1 MSKSPLAIF
10 KTNKWLRRIAWFVIA
25 ILLLGVILWLAVPPL
40 LRSNV
45 ERYGSE
51 FLGREVKVGEVQFK
65 PWALQLS
72 VHDLSI
78 ASADGA
84 SKQLEI
90 GRIYIDAAAQSLVKL
105 APVLDAIEVDSPKV
119 RVAHVAE
126 GQFDFDD
133 ILKRIAERPKKEDEK
148 PSDPQHFALYNIVL
162 RDGAVEFDDRVVG
175 RKQQLDKLD
184 LSIPF
189 LSNLNAD
196 REVKVTPRLAFA
208 LNGSPFESTAQ
219 AKPFA
224 DTRQADAS
232 FKIDGFDLAP
242 FAVYIPKSVPV
253 RLNAGLLDADL
264 KLAFEQKDAAK
275 VGVIGKLALREVKV
289 SDAKEQELAAFDKLD
304 VTLADVQPLKGVV
317 HVASVQWDKP
327 RFALRRDKN
336 GQLEI
341 PGMAASAEKTEV
353 PKVKEASASDA
364 KPKADAPPAKA
375 GAQPEWNVQLDQ
387 FGLRNGTIDWR
398 DQAVAGEAAHF
409 NLQNLQLD
417 ARGILW
423 PMTQPV
429 QFTGKTELTPLDA
442 SGNAAKNPATLGF
455 DGSADLQQA
464 KVAASLRGLPLD
476 WATPYLAGAMVPR
489 VGGQMD
495 LDLGVARNGERL
507 VASVGKGSIK
517 DVALTCTTGGD
528 RCRTLVAAGVPGAKR
543 NTLVELGELEL
554 KDTLVDL
561 SRRHVTLGKL
571 ALVAPKVYVERGQDG
586 KLMYE
591 DWLVQSKTAS
601 AASAPEAK
609 KDAAEAPWAIAL
621 GELDLKDGAV
631 VVRDAANAQ
640 PMLLRVN
647 ALQANVREFIFPAKK
662 GGVFPVRLSARVA
675 GSGRAEPGS
684 LRYDGN
690 AGLEPLAVNGKVQAT
705 ALPLHVAQ
713 PYLPKDLN
721 VRLVRAD
728 GSFNGDV
735 KLLMSD
741 KGPTATVKGNVGLE
755 DVRVRAAD
763 ADGVQDKG
771 LAVGRDAQDLLNWKA
786 LALKGLAVDMAPGK
800 PMSLDVAET
809 TLSDFFARVII
820 QENGRINLQDLQGQP
835 VTVEGAKD
843 AGGKKAEAPA
853 QTASAASAAGAVKG
867 DKQVAQVAPPA
878 EAPDPM
884 APIIRFGPVNLV
896 RGAMYFTDHFVKPNY
911 STDLTEL
918 NGRLSAFSSVRPAGA
933 ESFDMADLQLTG
945 KAEGTAKV
953 EVSGKI
959 NPLAKPLVLDIQARM
974 RDLELPPLSTYSI
987 KYAGHGIERGKLS
1000 MDVAYKIE
1008 PNGQLTASNK
1018 LILNQLAFGDEV
1030 KGAPASLPVRL
1041 AVALLADRNGVID
1054 VDLPISG
1061 SLNDPQFSLGG
1072 IIFKVI
1078 GNLIMKAVTAPFSLL
1093 ASAFGGGGDEQGAVS
1108 FDAGSAVLTKS
1119 AQEQLDKV
1127 ATALTDRPALKMTV
1141 VGWADAASEKAAL
1154 KRERLNTMVLA
1165 QKRRK
1170 VARDG
1175 GDTKEVA
1182 AVEPAEYSELLKETY
1197 KRADVKKPRNMVG
1210 LAKDLPDAEMESLLL
1225 DNIQLQDNAAQELAL
1240 QRGVAVR
1247 DYLASRKVPIDRLFV
1262 SAGKLQSESSGDSK
1276 WSPKAELKLA
1286 AQ

>member
-1 MSKSPLAIF
+1 M
-10 KTNKWLRRIAWFVIA
+10 
-25 ILLLGVILWLAVPPL
+25 ILWLAVPPL

-51 FLGREVKVGEVQFK
+51 FLGRQVKVGEVQFK

-84 SKQLEI
+84 SSQVDV
-90 GRIYIDAAAQSLVKL
+90 GRIYIDAALQSLVRL
-105 APVLDAIEVDSPKV
+105 APVFDAIEVDAPRV

-133 ILKRIAERPKKEDEK
+133 ILKRIAERPKAPEDK
-148 PSDPQHFALYNIVL
+148 PSDPPHFALYNIVL

-175 RKQQLDKLD
+175 RKQKLDKLD

-196 REVKVTPRLAFA
+196 RQVKVTPRLAFA
-208 LNGSPFESTAQ
+208 LNGSPFESSGQ
-219 AKPFA
+219 ATPFSE
-224 DTRQADAS
+224 TRQANAN

-242 FAVYIPKSVPV
+242 FAVYLPKSVPV

-264 KLAFEQKDAAK
+264 QLAFEQKDAAK
-275 VGVIGKLALREVKV
+275 VGVSGKLALREVRV
-289 SDAKEQELAAFDKLD
+289 SDTQSQELAAFDKLD
-304 VTLADVQPLKGVV
+304 VALTDVQPLKGVV
-317 HVASVQWDKP
+317 HVASLQWDKP

-336 GQLEI
+336 GRLEI
-341 PGMAASAEKTEV
+341 PGMATSDEPSAG
-353 PKVKEASASDA
+353 PKAKESSASDA
-364 KPKADAPPAKA
+364 KSGDTPAAKA
-375 GAQPEWNVQLDQ
+375 GAQPEWNVQLDH

-398 DQAVAGEAAHF
+398 DQAVVGEAAHF

-417 ARGILW
+417 AKTILW
-423 PMTQPV
+423 PMKQPV
-429 QFTGKTELTPLDA
+429 QFTGKTEITPLDA
-442 SGNAAKNPATLGF
+442 SGNAVKTPATLGF

-476 WATPYLAGAMVPR
+476 WVTPYLAGTVAAR
-489 VGGQMD
+489 VGGQLD
-495 LDLGVARNGERL
+495 LDLGVARNGDRL
-507 VASVGKGSIK
+507 VASVGQGTLK
-517 DVALTCTTGGD
+517 DVALTCTASGD
-528 RCRTLVAAGVPGAKR
+528 RCRTLAAAGIAGARR
-543 NTLVELGELEL
+543 NTLAELGELSL

-561 SRRHVTLGKL
+561 SRRNVTLGKL
-571 ALVAPKVYVERGQDG
+571 ALVQPKVYVERAQDG
-586 KLMYE
+586 RLMYE
-591 DWLVQSKTAS
+591 DWLVQSKSVPTATV
-601 AASAPEAK
+601 ASEVK
-609 KDAAEAPWAIAL
+609 KGDAESPWTIAL
-621 GELDLKDGAV
+621 GEVDLKDGSV

-647 ALQANVREFIFPAKK
+647 SLQANVRDFAFPAKK
-662 GGVFPVRLSARVA
+662 GGVFPVRVSARVA

-684 LRYDGN
+684 LRYEGS
-690 AGLEPLAVNGKVQAT
+690 AGLEPLAVNGKVQVT
-705 ALPLHVAQ
+705 ALPLHVVQ

-721 VRLVRAD
+721 IRLVRAD

-735 KLLMSD
+735 KLLMGD
-741 KGPTATVKGNVGLE
+741 KGPTASVKGSLGLD

-763 ADGVQDKG
+763 ADSALDKG

-786 LALKGLAVDMAPGK
+786 LALKGLVVDLVPGK
-800 PMSLDVAET
+800 PLTLDVAET
-809 TLSDFFARVII
+809 TLSDFFARVIV

-835 VTVEGAKD
+835 VAVEGD
-843 AGGKKAEAPA
+843 KKAKGPTPA
-853 QTASAASAAGAVKG
+853 ASAASSTKG
-867 DKQVAQVAPPA
+867 DKQTAQVTAPA

-933 ESFDMADLQLTG
+933 ESFDMADLQLSG
-945 KAEGTAKV
+945 KAEGTAAV
-953 EVSGKI
+953 EVTGKI
-959 NPLAKPLVLDIQARM
+959 NPLAKPLALDIQARM
-974 RDLELPPLSTYSI
+974 RDLELPPLSPYSI

-1000 MDVAYKIE
+1000 MDVAYKID
-1008 PNGQLTASNK
+1008 PSGQLTASNK

-1072 IIFKVI
+1072 VIFKVI

-1093 ASAFGGGGDEQGAVS
+1093 AGAFGGGDEQGNVA
-1108 FDAGSAVLTKS
+1108 FDSGSSVLNKS

-1127 ATALTDRPALKMTV
+1127 AKALTDRPALKMTV
-1141 VGWADAASEKAAL
+1141 VGWADPAAEKAGL
-1154 KRERLNTMVLA
+1154 KRERLNAMVLA

-1170 VARDG
+1170 VTRDG
-1175 GDTKEVA
+1175 GDTKDVV
-1182 AVEPAEYSELLKETY
+1182 AVEPGEYSELLKETY
-1197 KRADVKKPRNMVG
+1197 KRADIKKPRNMVG
-1210 LAKDLPDAEMESLLL
+1210 LSKDLPDAEMESLLL

-1262 SAGKLQSESSGDSK
+1262 GAGKLQSDQATDSK

>member
-1 MSKSPLAIF
+1 MTSESSAASASKSPLAIF
-10 KTNKWLRRIAWFVIA
+10 KSNKWLRRIVWFVISV
-25 ILLLGVILWLAVPPL
+25 LLLGVILWLAVPPL

-51 FLGREVKVGEVQFK
+51 FLGRQVKVGEVQFK

-84 SKQLEI
+84 SSQVEV
-90 GRIYIDAAAQSLVKL
+90 GRIYIDAALQSLVKL
-105 APVLDAIEVDSPKV
+105 APVLDAIEVDAPRV

-133 ILKRIAERPKKEDEK
+133 ILKRIAERPKAPDET
-148 PSDPQHFALYNIVL
+148 PGDPPHFALYNIVL
-162 RDGAVEFDDRVVG
+162 RDVAVEFDDRVVG
-175 RKQQLDKLD
+175 RKQNLDRLD

-196 REVKVTPRLAFA
+196 RQVKVTPRLAFT
-208 LNGSPFESTAQ
+208 LNGSPFESSGQ
-219 AKPFA
+219 ATPFA
-224 DTRQADAS
+224 DTRQANAN

-242 FAVYIPKSVPV
+242 FAVYLPPSVPV

-264 KLAFEQKDAAK
+264 QLAFEQKDSAK
-275 VGVIGKLALREVKV
+275 VGVSGKLALREVKV
-289 SDAKEQELAAFDKLD
+289 SDAKSQELAAFDKLD
-304 VTLADVQPLKGVV
+304 LALADVQPLKGVV

-341 PGMAASAEKTEV
+341 PGMAASEEK
-353 PKVKEASASDA
+353 SAA
-364 KPKADAPPAKA
+364 PKAGESSAADAQSSGSPTPTT
-375 GAQPEWNVQLDQ
+375 GAQTEWNVQIDHV
-387 FGLRNGTIDWR
+387 GLRNGTIDWR

-417 ARGILW
+417 AKPLLW
-423 PMTQPV
+423 PMKQPV
-429 QFTGKTELTPLDA
+429 QFSGKTDITPLDA
-442 SGNAAKNPATLGF
+442 AGNAVKTPATLGF

-476 WATPYLAGAMVPR
+476 WATPYLAGIVAAR
-489 VGGQMD
+489 VGGQLD
-495 LDLGVARNGERL
+495 LDLGVARNGDRL
-507 VASVGKGSIK
+507 VASVGQGTLK
-517 DVALTCTTGGD
+517 DVALTCTATGE
-528 RCRTLVAAGVPGAKR
+528 RCRTLAAAGIAGAKR
-543 NTLVELGELEL
+543 NTLVELGELSV

-561 SRRHVTLGKL
+561 SRRSVALGKL
-571 ALVAPKVYVERGQDG
+571 ALSQPKVYVERAQDG
-586 KLMYE
+586 RLMYE
-591 DWLVQSKTAS
+591 DWLVQSKATTAT
-601 AASAPEAK
+601 PETAGAK
-609 KDAAEAPWAIAL
+609 KSEAEAPWSVAL
-621 GELDLKDGAV
+621 GEVDLKDGAV

-647 ALQANVREFIFPAKK
+647 ALQANVRDFAFPAKQ
-662 GGVFPVRLSARVA
+662 GGVFPVRVSARVA

-684 LRYDGN
+684 LRYEGS

-721 VRLVRAD
+721 IRLVRAD

-735 KLLMSD
+735 KLLMGD
-741 KGPTATVKGNVGLE
+741 KGPSASVKGNVGLD
-755 DVRVRAAD
+755 DVRVRPANAD
-763 ADGVQDKG
+763 SVQDKG
-771 LAVGRDAQDLLNWKA
+771 LTVGRDAQDLLNWKA
-786 LALKGLAVDMAPGK
+786 LALKGLAVDVVPGK
-800 PMSLDVAET
+800 PLTLDVAET
-809 TLSDFFARVII
+809 TLSDFFARVIV

-835 VTVEGAKD
+835 VTVD
-843 AGGKKAEAPA
+843 DGGKTDAPA
-853 QTASAASAAGAVKG
+853 SSASAASAAKG
-867 DKQVAQVAPPA
+867 DTQSAPVAAPA

-933 ESFDMADLQLTG
+933 ESFDMADLQLSG
-945 KAEGTAKV
+945 KAEGTASV
-953 EVSGKI
+953 DVSGKI
-959 NPLAKPLVLDIQARM
+959 NPLAKPLALDIQARM
-974 RDLELPPLSTYSI
+974 RDLELPPLSPYSI

-1000 MDVAYKIE
+1000 MDVAYKID
-1008 PNGQLTASNK
+1008 PSGQLTASNK

-1072 IIFKVI
+1072 VIFKVI

-1093 ASAFGGGGDEQGAVS
+1093 ASAFGGGDEQGSVS
-1108 FDAGSAVLTKS
+1108 FAPGSAALGKS

-1127 ATALTDRPALKMTV
+1127 AKALTDRPALKMTV
-1141 VGWADAASEKAAL
+1141 VGWADPATEKAAL
-1154 KRERLNTMVLA
+1154 KRERLNAMVLA

-1170 VARDG
+1170 ISRDG
-1175 GDTKEVA
+1175 GDAKDVV
-1182 AVEPAEYSELLKETY
+1182 AVEPGEYSELLKETY
-1197 KRADVKKPRNMVG
+1197 KRADIKKPRNMVG

-1225 DNIQLQDNAAQELAL
+1225 DNIQLQDNAAQDLAL

-1247 DYLASRKVPIDRLFV
+1247 DYLASRKVPMDRLFV
-1262 SAGKLQSESSGDSK
+1262 GAGKLQSESSGDSK
-1276 WSPKAELKLA
+1276 WSPKAELQLA